1 MSFQYYFMTFGE
13 KKNRVIIYHLK
24 QPIEGGFAGMATSK
38 RFSATPALVV
48 DDSLLAEG
56 IPGRLSATPGK
67 PLVKVELTREMF
79 YGIKQNRK
87 IARVTLFH
95 ELGHYFHNHYQDGK
109 LDTEEYLWDRY
120 EAAKAGGVLQME
132 QEADLF
138 AAEYLGTDYAC
149 DGLRELIEYTQRQA
163 ETGIVTDTEETE
175 LAIAELERRIEL
187 LKISQFLSS

>member
-1 MSFQYYFMTFGE
+1 
-13 KKNRVIIYHLK
+13 
-24 QPIEGGFAGMATSK
+24 MAASK

-120 EAAKAGGVLQME
+120 EAAKAGGVLQLE
-132 QEADLF
+132 QEADQF
-138 AAEYLGTDYAC
+138 AAEYLGTEYTC
-149 DGLRELIEYTQRQA
+149 EGLRELVAYTKEQY
-163 ETGIVTDTEETE
+163 EKGIVTDEEETE
-175 LAIAELERRIEL
+175 LSVAELERRIDL
-187 LKISQFLSS
+187 LKKNMKE